1 VREIVVLAGGSPL
14 PLDEHL
20 AVASDAQVI
29 AADGGLQLAAPLG
42 LHVDVVVGDLDSVAP
57 GALAEAER
65 AGARID
71 RHPVDK
77 DATDLALALDLA
89 IAAEPDR
96 ITVLGGGGG
105 RADHELALWLLLAAD
120 AYATAEIRAWSGRAR
135 TDVVRAGRPSTIVGR
150 AGELVSLLP
159 VHGPACGVRTDG
171 LRFPLRGEDLTAG
184 SSRGVSNQF
193 LGPSARIAV
202 TDGVVLVIR
211 PGELGPPATGDARPS
226 ADPPAPTPDPGEPTS

>member
-20 AVASDAQVI
+20 EVPPDAQVI
-29 AADGGLQLAAPLG
+29 AADGGLHLAVPLG
-42 LHVDVVVGDLDSVAP
+42 LHVDVIVGDLDSVAP
-57 GALAEAER
+57 GALADAER
-65 AGARID
+65 AGTRID

-89 IAAEPDR
+89 IAAAPDR

-105 RADHELALWLLLAAD
+105 RADHELALWLLLAAE
-120 AYATAEIRAWSGRAR
+120 AYADAEVRAWSGRAR
-135 TDVVRAGRPSTIVGR
+135 TDVVRAGRPGTIRGC

-159 VHGPACGVRTDG
+159 VHGPARGIRTEG

-184 SSRGVSNQF
+184 SSRGVSNQL
-193 LGPSARIAV
+193 LGPDARIAV
-202 TDGVVLVIR
+202 TDGVLLVIR
-211 PGELGPPATGDARPS
+211 PGQLGPSSTADDLPS
-226 ADPPAPTPDPGEPTS
+226 TDPPAPTPDHGAPTS